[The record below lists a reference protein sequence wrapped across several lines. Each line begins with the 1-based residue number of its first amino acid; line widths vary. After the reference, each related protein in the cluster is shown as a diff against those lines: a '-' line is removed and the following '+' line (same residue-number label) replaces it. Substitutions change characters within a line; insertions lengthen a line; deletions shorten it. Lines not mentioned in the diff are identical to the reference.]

1 MSKTGYIQNRIH
13 HNSTPPQAQD
23 LEFCPYLLAVLP
35 SSGHAPSRAGQSAP
49 DERPSPSSP
58 MHTGDAP
65 LRRCISRHC
74 HHDRHHHR
82 TVATANPT
90 TAGWDGRNQLI
101 PKRSNTL
108 SHQPTIHQTRAKRQ
122 AGRQDRPGKTHPHP
136 SGVVTP
142 KKQSPSALGTTWS
155 ALMGMVTTPALAS
168 EAQHSEN
175 TAAARA
181 TGFMVAFD
189 SDTVTVTV
197 AGGVDE

>member
-35 SSGHAPSRAGQSAP
+35 SSGHAPSRARQSAP
-49 DERPSPSSP
+49 DERPSPYSP
-58 MHTGDAP
+58 MHAGDA
-65 LRRCISRHC
+65 LRKCISRHC
-74 HHDRHHHR
+74 HPHHHHHHHR

-90 TAGWDGRNQLI
+90 TAGRNGRNQLI

-108 SHQPTIHQTRAKRQ
+108 SHQPQEPNDRQ
-122 AGRQDRPGKTHPHP
+122 AGRIAQGKTHPHP

-155 ALMGMVTTPALAS
+155 ALMGMFTTPALAS

-181 TGFMVAFD
+181 AGFMVAFD

-197 AGGVDE
+197 TGGIDE

>member
-1 MSKTGYIQNRIH
+1 M
-13 HNSTPPQAQD
+13 
-23 LEFCPYLLAVLP
+23 LAVLP
-35 SSGHAPSRAGQSAP
+35 SSGHAPSRAEQSAP
-49 DERPSPSSP
+49 DEKPSPYSP

-65 LRRCISRHC
+65 LRKCIW
-74 HHDRHHHR
+74 RHHHPSTTETGQR
-82 TVATANPT
+82 DWNPT

-108 SHQPTIHQTRAKRQ
+108 SHQPQEPNDRQ
-122 AGRQDRPGKTHPHP
+122 AGRIAQGKTHPHP

-155 ALMGMVTTPALAS
+155 ALMGMFTTPALAS

-181 TGFMVAFD
+181 AGFMVAF
-189 SDTVTVTV
+189 
-197 AGGVDE
+197 